1 MCPFLFLFF
10 LNCPICIVVL
20 QELLGLDVKYD
31 DPKPQPRTKEYYQ
44 SRPCSELVGAAAQ
57 MLDELFTEGCDE
69 NIETH
74 KENS

>member
-1 MCPFLFLFF
+1 LKKKTALSFAG
-10 LNCPICIVVL
+10 NCW
-20 QELLGLDVKYD
+20 GLDVKYD